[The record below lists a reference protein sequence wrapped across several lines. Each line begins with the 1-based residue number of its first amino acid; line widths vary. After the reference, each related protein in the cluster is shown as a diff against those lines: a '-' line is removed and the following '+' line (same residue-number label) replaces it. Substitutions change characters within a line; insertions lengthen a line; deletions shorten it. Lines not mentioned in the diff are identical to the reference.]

1 MSTNPFA
8 MQQENTPE
16 TMTEMASVKSM
27 SIHKKALGQF
37 CAPGYG
43 PIAESAK
50 QTCPFTWDS
59 LNMFSTRAEEAK
71 PF

>member
-1 MSTNPFA
+1 MKCGYFKFTKTVRLSRDYFTF
-8 MQQENTPE
+8 
-16 TMTEMASVKSM
+16 
-27 SIHKKALGQF
+27 GQF